1 LARADKSLRSG
12 AKHDNTT
19 RLTFL
24 MVAHQKA
31 FTKIVVLEI
40 KAADAASYV

>member
-1 LARADKSLRSG
+1 
-12 AKHDNTT
+12 
-19 RLTFL
+19 

-40 KAADAASYV
+40 KTADAASYV